1 MKLYC
6 LFVSCAVLSLVGCT
20 SSMRF
25 SSTLASGQIGCYTVT
40 QKPQRI
46 SSLPTPR
53 SDNEKLTSGDNDK
66 LSLPTALSADSI
78 PSSFRG
84 LASYYGN
91 EFNGRMTSSGEIFD
105 QSRFT
110 AAHRSLPFGTF
121 LLVTNPKNN
130 ATVVVR
136 VNDRGPFKM
145 ERVLDLSQAA
155 AEELDMLRDGVLEV
169 SVRVIE

>member
-1 MKLYC
+1 
-6 LFVSCAVLSLVGCT
+6 
-20 SSMRF
+20 MRF
-25 SSTLASGQIGCYTVT
+25 SSTLASGQIGNYSPH
-40 QKPQRI
+40 QKTSR
-46 SSLPTPR
+46 SLTYSPRPR
-53 SDNEKLTSGDNDK
+53 SDNEKPNESSQDSVLTS
-66 LSLPTALSADSI
+66 
-78 PSSFRG
+78 FQG

-105 QSRFT
+105 QSRYT

-121 LLVTNPKNN
+121 LLVTNLKNN

-136 VNDRGPFKM
+136 INDRGPFKM
-145 ERVLDLSQAA
+145 ERVLDLSYAA

>member
-1 MKLYC
+1 MKYI
-6 LFVSCAVLSLVGCT
+6 SLILTVTVVFISGCS

-25 SSTLASGQIGCYTVT
+25 SSSLAGGQIGSY
-40 QKPQRI
+40 
-46 SSLPTPR
+46 SSLQKTSRSLTFHSRLR
-53 SDNEKLTSGDNDK
+53 SDNENPNQSQQDSLLTS
-66 LSLPTALSADSI
+66 
-78 PSSFRG
+78 FQG

-105 QSRFT
+105 QSRYT

-121 LLVTNPKNN
+121 LLVTNLKNN

-136 VNDRGPFKM
+136 INDRGPFKM
-145 ERVLDLSQAA
+145 ERVLDLSYAA

-169 SVRVIE
+169 SVKVIE

>member
-1 MKLYC
+1 MKSSYVIVAVVV
-6 LFVSCAVLSLVGCT
+6 LFISGCS

-25 SSTLASGQIGCYTVT
+25 SSTLAGGQIGTYSTY
-40 QKPQRI
+40 QKTSQ
-46 SSLPTPR
+46 SLTYSPRPR
-53 SDNEKLTSGDNDK
+53 SDNEK
-66 LSLPTALSADSI
+66 PTDTQQDTVQT
-78 PSSFRG
+78 SFRG

-105 QSRFT
+105 QSRYT

-121 LLVTNPKNN
+121 LLVTNLKNN

-136 VNDRGPFKM
+136 INDRGPFKM
-145 ERVLDLSQAA
+145 ERVLDLSYAA